1 MGVSRYNSEG
11 YYDPTAYEAL
21 TKIVQEEK
29 AARYRPLV
37 YICSPY
43 SGDTEGNTEKAR
55 RYSRFAADADT
66 IPIAP
71 HLLFPQFLSEETERE
86 LAIFMDLV
94 LLGKCEQLWVF
105 GGEVSDGMRREIG
118 RAKQKNM
125 TIFLTTHYM
134 DEAEVCS
141 KIVIMDHGKIVA
153 HDTPENL
160 KHQYTGTEVDVVCTQ
175 TEPLETALREREVS
189 YRKDGNKLMFHT
201 KKAPAA
207 LEILSAHRGEITD
220 FEVKNGTLNE
230 VFLAITGKE
239 IRE

>member
-1 MGVSRYNSEG
+1 MRKDIGIVFQDSTLDAQMTVEENLKYHCSFYKVPKNEVRERIG
-11 YYDPTAYEAL
+11 FAL
-21 TKIVQEEK
+21 
-29 AARYRPLV
+29 
-37 YICSPY
+37 
-43 SGDTEGNTEKAR
+43 
-55 RYSRFAADADT
+55 
-66 IPIAP
+66 
-71 HLLFPQFLSEETERE
+71 
-86 LAIFMDLV
+86 DLV
-94 LLGKCEQLWVF
+94 ELTEWKRAAVGSLS
-105 GGEVSDGMRREIG
+105 GGMKRRAEIARG
-118 RAKQKNM
+118 LVHDPKVLFLDEPTTGLDPQTRANVWEYIQRLQKQKNM

-175 TEPLETALREREVS
+175 TEPLESALREREVS

>member
-71 HLLFPQFLSEETERE
+71 HLL
-86 LAIFMDLV
+86 
-94 LLGKCEQLWVF
+94 WVF

-125 TIFLTTHYM
+125 TIRYF
-134 DEAEVCS
+134 
-141 KIVIMDHGKIVA
+141 
-153 HDTPENL
+153 
-160 KHQYTGTEVDVVCTQ
+160 TEDMEE
-175 TEPLETALREREVS
+175 TECR
-189 YRKDGNKLMFHT
+189 
-201 KKAPAA
+201 
-207 LEILSAHRGEITD
+207 
-220 FEVKNGTLNE
+220 
-230 VFLAITGKE
+230 
-239 IRE
+239 